1 MPSIQDIRRAVHV
14 LFNEATERSL
24 RLMLRYPECERE
36 ARGFVRDGNT
46 CMANLLSQ
54 LDEPPERSSSEI
66 ARIWE
71 KAESESLDLMRQIQH
86 KMEQAQAM
94 REKQQLP

>member
-36 ARGFVRDGNT
+36 ARKFVRDGNAH
-46 CMANLLSQ
+46 MAKLLSQ
-54 LDEPPERSSSEI
+54 LDELSEESTSEI
-66 ARIWE
+66 ALIWE
-71 KAESESLDLMRQIQH
+71 KAESDSLDLMRQIQH
-86 KMEQAQAM
+86 QIERAQAS
-94 REKQQLP
+94 REKQPLP